1 MLDMTAVAADLQD
14 QLSALQRAVEDQQ
27 ATIDTLTDLVI
38 DLLKA
43 TDARR

>member
-14 QLSALQRAVEDQQ
+14 QLTALQRAVEAQQ
-27 ATIDTLTDLVI
+27 TTIDTLTDLVI

-43 TDARR
+43 ADARR